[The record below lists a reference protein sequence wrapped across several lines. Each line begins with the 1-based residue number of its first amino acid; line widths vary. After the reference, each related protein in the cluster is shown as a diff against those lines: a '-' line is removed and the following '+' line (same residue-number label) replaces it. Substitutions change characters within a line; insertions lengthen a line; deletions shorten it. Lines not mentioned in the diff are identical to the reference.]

1 MHPWS
6 LLMAASERNEVSAVE
21 VRFPPD
27 DIEELDAWIAE
38 NGAELTRPDAI
49 KRIVKSAM
57 AIDREWRSAKRA
69 VSSDADAKGEP
80 D

>member
-1 MHPWS
+1 
-6 LLMAASERNEVSAVE
+6 MAASERNEVSAVE

-27 DIEELDAWIAE
+27 EIEELDAWIAE

-49 KRIVKSAM
+49 KRIVKSAL

-69 VSSDADAKGEP
+69 ASSDADAEGEP
-80 D
+80 DLN